1 MRRRVIGA
9 VVAVLAVATAVG
21 TGTGSAGSAPE
32 TRGPRCPAS
41 LVDRIPR
48 GPAGQQQARLLA
60 DRCVR
65 INEIQVLGT
74 HNSYH
79 VQGRPSVFAALSAFD
94 AALARTLE
102 YTHAPL
108 RRQVRRYGIRQ
119 LELDVFADPEGG
131 LYADRAG
138 LRVVGEDPIG
148 PAPLHEPG
156 MKVLH
161 VQDIDFES
169 RCLTLKKCLRQLR
182 RWSDRNPRHLPVVV
196 QIEPKDDVLPD
207 LGLGFV
213 DPIPFRAPE
222 FDDLDAE
229 IRSILGP
236 RKLITPDGV
245 RGNRSSLEQA
255 VLQDGWPTL
264 GEARGRF
271 LFALDTGGPKLDAY
285 VAGHPAL
292 ADRVMFTDSAV
303 GTPEAGYLV
312 RNDPVGGGAAIRDLV
327 RRGYLI
333 RTRADADT
341 EQARTGDTTMQQ
353 AAFASGAQLVSTDY
367 PVPETLFG
375 TGYVADLPGDGT
387 ARCNPVNAP
396 PGCDRFVLEDLGS
409 G

>member
-1 MRRRVIGA
+1 VLRLSFTLA
-9 VVAVLAVATAVG
+9 VVLAVLAAVTAG
-21 TGTGSAGSAPE
+21 AGSAGSAP
-32 TRGPRCPAS
+32 TSDARCAKLQKPRQ
-41 LVDRIPR
+41 L
-48 GPAGQQQARLLA
+48 QAHEQRNLA
-60 DRCVR
+60 DRCIR
-65 INEIQVLGT
+65 INQIQVLAS

-79 VQGRPSVFAALSAFD
+79 VQARPSLFAAIRAFD
-94 AALARTLE
+94 PALADSLE
-102 YTHAPL
+102 YSHGPL
-108 RRQVRRYGIRQ
+108 RRQLARQGIRQ
-119 LELDVFADPEGG
+119 IELDVFADPEGG
-131 LYADRAG
+131 LYANRAG
-138 LRVVGEDPIG
+138 LRVIGEDPLG
-148 PAPLHEPG
+148 PPALQRPG

-161 VQDIDFES
+161 VQDLDFES
-169 RCLTLKKCLRQLR
+169 TCLTLKQCLRQLR
-182 RWSDRNPRHLPVVV
+182 RWSDDNPRHVPIVV

-213 DPIPFRAPE
+213 EPIPFRAPE

-236 RKLITPDGV
+236 RKLITPDDV
-245 RGNRSSLEQA
+245 RGKRDSLEDA

-292 ADRVMFTDSAV
+292 EGRVMFTDSPV

-396 PGCDRFVLEDLGS
+396 PRCDRFVLEDLDPD
-409 G
+409 